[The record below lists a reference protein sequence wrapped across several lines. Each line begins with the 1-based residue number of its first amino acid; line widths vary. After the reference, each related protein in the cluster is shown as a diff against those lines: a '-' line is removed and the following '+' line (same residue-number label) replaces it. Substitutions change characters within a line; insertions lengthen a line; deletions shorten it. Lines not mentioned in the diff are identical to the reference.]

1 MKISRSNRKRFSQLL
16 STVVDVADDE
26 VTLNIT
32 LEELSLTDLEQLK
45 AYLSGSMSTN
55 LIHILKFIIIY
66 SFFGSSLVYLV
77 YIYQTNTMMIAFTI
91 GILLGI
97 LLEGLLIILK
107 VPFLSHS
114 ILTYRR
120 RKYDRI
126 VQVIEVILKKRYL
139 KELKSAIIDF

>member
-1 MKISRSNRKRFSQLL
+1 MI
-16 STVVDVADDE
+16 
-26 VTLNIT
+26 
-32 LEELSLTDLEQLK
+32 
-45 AYLSGSMSTN
+45 
-55 LIHILKFIIIY
+55 
-66 SFFGSSLVYLV
+66 
-77 YIYQTNTMMIAFTI
+77 IAFTI

-97 LLEGLLIILK
+97 LLEGLLIIVK

-120 RKYDRI
+120 RRYDRI

>member
-16 STVVDVADDE
+16 STAVDVADDE
-26 VTLNIT
+26 VTLNTT

-77 YIYQTNTMMIAFTI
+77 YIYQANTMIIAFTI

-120 RKYDRI
+120 RRYDRI
-126 VQVIEVILKKRYL
+126 VQLIEVILKKKYL